1 LVTPDEVRGKR
12 ATLRAAIRRD
22 GWPTLGKVRGRVIV
36 VANVAGDL
44 RDAYLTGAPSL
55 QGRAMFVPWAPD
67 EPSAAIV
74 KRDRPRPMQF
84 SRLLGE
90 NLLVKTR
97 ADADAVEAR
106 AAEPARATAAI
117 VSGATIVVTDYPVP
131 DPTIGEYAV
140 ALPGTAVARCN
151 PVTAPRR
158 CRDTDVENARGLRN
172 P

>member
-1 LVTPDEVRGKR
+1 
-12 ATLRAAIRRD
+12 
-22 GWPTLGKVRGRVIV
+22 
-36 VANVAGDL
+36 
-44 RDAYLTGAPSL
+44 
-55 QGRAMFVPWAPD
+55 
-67 EPSAAIV
+67 
-74 KRDRPRPMQF
+74 MQF